1 MALEVLLLII
11 TVGNRRNYRN
21 SNLRGSREW
30 PLVAIFH
37 LIVITGLGIVAS
49 GASAFSGVDVKSS
62 TLTLLKVGI
71 IILLL
76 SWVVLCIWSLVSL
89 LPSQQ
94 TVDAPGYSGG
104 TKVRSYLPNEQTAS
118 N

>member
-1 MALEVLLLII
+1 MYCDS
-11 TVGNRRNYRN
+11 RYYRN
-21 SNLRGSREW
+21 SNLRRIREW

-49 GASAFSGVDVKSS
+49 GASAFSGVDVQPS

-76 SWVVLCIWSLVSL
+76 SWVILCAWSLLSL
-89 LPSQQ
+89 LPGQQ
-94 TVDAPGYSGG
+94 TVDAQGYFGG
-104 TKVRSYLPNEQTAS
+104 TKVSDSLLPLMTMRY
-118 N
+118 